1 MILKKRLVTG
11 RWIEIR
17 SYPIPT
23 GGYVVIFR
31 DFTEQRA
38 ILRMKDEFISTVSHE
53 LRTPLTSLLGSVGLV
68 ASGALG
74 ELSSQASDLIK
85 IARDNGDRLMAL
97 INDFLDVEQIASG
110 KMSYQ
115 MEKLD
120 VSDVLANSL
129 TAHAGYAS

>member
-1 MILKKRLVTG
+1 
-11 RWIEIR
+11 
-17 SYPIPT
+17 
-23 GGYVVIFR
+23 
-31 DFTEQRA
+31 
-38 ILRMKDEFISTVSHE
+38 MKDEFIPTVSHE
-53 LRTPLTSLLGSVGLV
+53 LRTPLTSLLASVGLV

-97 INDFLDVEQIASG
+97 INDLLDVEQIASG

-115 MEKLD
+115 MEELD
-120 VSDVLANSL
+120 VSNVLANSL

>member
-1 MILKKRLVTG
+1 
-11 RWIEIR
+11 
-17 SYPIPT
+17 
-23 GGYVVIFR
+23 
-31 DFTEQRA
+31 
-38 ILRMKDEFISTVSHE
+38 MKDEFISTVSQE
-53 LRTPLTSLLGSVGLV
+53 LRTPLKSLLGSVGLV

-97 INDFLDVEQIASG
+97 INDLLDVEQIASG

-115 MEKLD
+115 MEELD